1 MEWKKEINLIFF
13 SLSHSSRPTS
23 SSERRN
29 YRHHHRSPYW
39 SHFAAGHNWNGDS
52 NVPQTPQQQA
62 ERRVSASLPSRAW
75 ITAAQQQKKKNHWPW
90 KIIPPAQEACL
101 CGHCSHKTTVCVFVC
116 FQWSTQVQTPPTQED
131 QQLCQQG
138 NSLVFRESW
147 MKIQEPFRVKIG
159 NA

>member
-75 ITAAQQQKKKNHWPW
+75 ITAAQQKKITGLGKSFRQLRKHVCVV
-90 KIIPPAQEACL
+90 IAHTRQL
-101 CGHCSHKTTVCVFVC
+101 CVFVC

-138 NSLVFRESW
+138 NSLVIRESW